1 MTDGRPRAAFAVS
14 IPIAVVAAIALAGV
28 ARAQSSNTA
37 TPQPVS
43 AASATGDSPPLPLW
57 EVGMGAGVM
66 RLPHYRGSDQTRAWV
81 LPLPYVAYRGDIF
94 KADRDGARAEFLKGS
109 NWRFDVSVAA
119 GAPADSEDNR
129 ARDGMRDL
137 APTLE
142 FGPSFVWT
150 AARGTGWSLEGRV
163 PLRGGITLE
172 RSPRFAGTVLSP
184 NLNLDVVVAG
194 WDVGFYIGPVFASR
208 RQNGYTYDVPDADAR
223 PDRPAYRSPSGYAG
237 SQFVFGTSR
246 RFGDLWVGAF
256 GKVDHLRGAVFDD
269 SPLVRRQTTFAFG
282 AGVSWIFWKSHRPA
296 PDASR

>member
-1 MTDGRPRAAFAVS
+1 MTRGTPCASVATFLLFAA
-14 IPIAVVAAIALAGV
+14 AANMSCGD

-37 TPQPVS
+37 APATAPS
-43 AASATGDSPPLPLW
+43 APAATDTARLPLW
-57 EVGMGAGVM
+57 EVGMGLGVM
-66 RLPHYRGSDQTRAWV
+66 RLPHYRGSDQTRVWL

-94 KADRDGARAEFLKGS
+94 KADRDGARAEFLKTD

-119 GAPADSEDNR
+119 GADNR
-129 ARDGMRDL
+129 AREGMRDL

-150 AARGTGWSLEGRV
+150 PARGQGWSLEARV
-163 PLRGGITLE
+163 PLRGGMTLE
-172 RSPRFAGTVLSP
+172 RNPRFSGAVLSP

-194 WDVGFYIGPVFASR
+194 WDVGFYVGPVFGSR

-223 PDRPAYRSPSGYAG
+223 PDRPAYRSRSGYAG
-237 SQFVFGTSR
+237 GQFVFGTSR

-269 SPLVRRQTTFAFG
+269 SPLVRRQTSFAFG

-296 PDASR
+296 SDASR

>member
-1 MTDGRPRAAFAVS
+1 MTEDRPRAAA
-14 IPIAVVAAIALAGV
+14 AVVLLLAAATLAGRDV
-28 ARAQSSNTA
+28 RAQSSNTA
-37 TPQPVS
+37 APSTTTSTP
-43 AASATGDSPPLPLW
+43 TNTDKPPLPLW

-66 RLPHYRGSDQTRAWV
+66 RLPHYRGSDQSRNWV

-129 ARDGMRDL
+129 TRDGMRDL

-150 AARGTGWSLEGRV
+150 AARGTGWSLEARV
-163 PLRGGITLE
+163 PLRGGMTLE
-172 RSPRFAGTVLSP
+172 RSPRYAGTVLSP
-184 NLNLDVVVAG
+184 NLNLDVVVGG
-194 WDVGFYIGPVFASR
+194 WDVGFYVGPVFASR
-208 RQNGYTYDVPDADAR
+208 RQNGYTYDVPEADAR
-223 PDRPAYRSPSGYAG
+223 PDRSAYRSRSGFAG

-269 SPLVRRQTTFAFG
+269 SPLVRRQTTVAFG
-282 AGVSWIFWKSHRPA
+282 AGVSWIFWKSQRPA
-296 PDASR
+296 PDTAR